1 MSQFFVTVANIFIPE
16 RAASFFIIAQESI
29 LPLPAQNAIQALL
42 AFHLAVKGI
51 NINLPTA
58 HFANPAPL
66 LLRLFVFHL
75 GCLWLLDL
83 NGIP

>member
-29 LPLPAQNAIQALL
+29 LPLPSQNAIQALL

-51 NINLPTA
+51 SINL
-58 HFANPAPL
+58 ANCT
-66 LLRLFVFHL
+66 LR
-75 GCLWLLDL
+75 
-83 NGIP
+83 